1 MAEGK
6 GGGSFTKVVQK
17 HAVRAKERLL
27 QNLGKA
33 DKTTDELFDTYVNNF
48 NKQQNSA
55 NKLHKEFKNYL
66 ITVRAI
72 QISSKSL
79 MDTLSEMYEQEW
91 IEHEQVPLQA
101 QKLESLMEDFCH
113 KLNDQVTLPLAA
125 YMNQFPDVR
134 AKIAKR
140 GRKMVDYDSARHN
153 LETLLNA
160 NKKRDE
166 VKITKAK
173 EQLDESKLLYES
185 LNKDLQDE
193 LPALYDS
200 RIPFLVSNLQTYFS
214 TEATFHT
221 ENAKVFINLSNLMGE
236 LAEENQKGGY
246 SSRQSKPKA
255 SVSDSTGF
263 EHSNHETSTR
273 ERNNHAVTNGG
284 TEEPVTPTKTELN
297 GSMNE
302 EVGCHLTSPSVDSSK
317 KPVNQIPS
325 DTEKEF
331 KAEDTRTENHIEDEK
346 LKTSNYSD
354 VEIPP
359 GASKTNLPPGVYYRV
374 QTTYKYTAEDV
385 DELSFEANELIG
397 VVAYDD
403 PEEQEEGWLMGIR
416 ESTMEKGIFPANFTR
431 PI

>member
-1 MAEGK
+1 
-6 GGGSFTKVVQK
+6 
-17 HAVRAKERLL
+17 
-27 QNLGKA
+27 
-33 DKTTDELFDTYVNNF
+33 
-48 NKQQNSA
+48 
-55 NKLHKEFKNYL
+55 
-66 ITVRAI
+66 
-72 QISSKSL
+72 

-91 IEHEQVPLQA
+91 IGHEQVPVQA

-173 EQLDESKLLYES
+173 EQLDESKSLYES
-185 LNKDLQDE
+185 LNKELQEE

-214 TEATFHT
+214 TEAAFHT
-221 ENAKVFINLSNLMGE
+221 ENAKVFVNLSKLMGE

-246 SSRQSKPKA
+246 SSRQSKLKA
-255 SVSDSTGF
+255 SVSDSTSF
-263 EHSNHETSTR
+263 EHSNHETSTS

-284 TEEPVTPTKTELN
+284 TEEPVTSTKSELN
-297 GSMNE
+297 GSVNE
-302 EVGCHLTSPSVDSSK
+302 EVGYHLTSPSVDSSK

-325 DTEKEF
+325 DTEKEL
-331 KAEDTRTENHIEDEK
+331 KAEDTQTENHIEDEK
-346 LKTSNYSD
+346 LKTSNYND
-354 VEIPP
+354 VEIPH
-359 GASKTNLPPGVYYRV
+359 GASTTNLPPGVYYRV
-374 QTTYKYTAEDV
+374 QSTYKYTAEDV
-385 DELSFEANELIG
+385 DELSFEANELIS

>member
-1 MAEGK
+1 
-6 GGGSFTKVVQK
+6 
-17 HAVRAKERLL
+17 LL

-55 NKLHKEFKNYL
+55 NKLHKEFKSYL
-66 ITVRAI
+66 ITVRAM
-72 QISSKSL
+72 QISSKNL

-91 IEHEQVPLQA
+91 IGHEQVPVQA
-101 QKLESLMEDFCH
+101 QKLESMVEDFCH
-113 KLNDQVTLPLAA
+113 KLNDQVTVPLAT

-160 NKKRDE
+160 SKKRDE

-173 EQLDESKLLYES
+173 EQLDESKSLYES
-185 LNKDLQDE
+185 LNKELHEE

-214 TEATFHT
+214 TEAVFHT

-246 SSRQSKPKA
+246 SSRQPNLRTSL
-255 SVSDSTGF
+255 SDSPSF
-263 EHSNHETSTR
+263 EHSETNVS
-273 ERNNHAVTNGG
+273 ERNNHVITNGG
-284 TEEPVTPTKTELN
+284 IEMPVTPTKSELN
-297 GSMNE
+297 DSMNE
-302 EVGCHLTSPSVDSSK
+302 EVGDHLNSPSADSNRK
-317 KPVNQIPS
+317 LVNKIPS
-325 DTEKEF
+325 DTEKEI
-331 KAEDTRTENHIEDEK
+331 KVEDTQRENHTEDEK
-346 LKTSNYSD
+346 VKTSNHGD
-354 VEIPP
+354 VEIPR
-359 GASKTNLPPGVYYRV
+359 GASTTNLPPGVYYRV
-374 QTTYKYTAEDV
+374 QATYKYTAEDV
-385 DELSFEANELIG
+385 DELSFEANELIN

-416 ESTMEKGIFPANFTR
+416 ETTMEKGIFPANFTR
-431 PI
+431 PV